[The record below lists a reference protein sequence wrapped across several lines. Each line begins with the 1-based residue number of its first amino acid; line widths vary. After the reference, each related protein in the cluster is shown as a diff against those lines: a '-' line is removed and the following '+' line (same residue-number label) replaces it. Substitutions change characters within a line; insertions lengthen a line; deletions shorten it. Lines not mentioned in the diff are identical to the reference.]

1 MYGDNISVTAIVGDN
16 GVGKSTLLDL
26 IRLFLFDDEKAQKE
40 IKGWKKVYL
49 NYFDTI
55 DEVAIDSIEQ
65 EEDDV
70 GVAIEGVMDV
80 RVSLNGFAYWEGEYN
95 YIEDSEYI
103 LGFSFSFYAEGTEYS
118 DLDMEHIY

>member
-1 MYGDNISVTAIVGDN
+1 MM
-16 GVGKSTLLDL
+16 KKLKK
-26 IRLFLFDDEKAQKE
+26 R
-40 IKGWKKVYL
+40 WKKVYL

-80 RVSLNGFAYWEGEYN
+80 RVSLNGFAYWGGSIITLRIVN
-95 YIEDSEYI
+95 
-103 LGFSFSFYAEGTEYS
+103 
-118 DLDMEHIY
+118 IY